1 MAACLLKSVND
12 DACPPR
18 LTGVQDAGGTGYL
31 PAGQHL
37 PRSGGGGVSA
47 AKGAGGGAERAA
59 QLFRDPDQ
67 TFRKRVFFCFSA
79 ASSSLQSVKPRA
91 L

>member
-1 MAACLLKSVND
+1 MAQGTY
-12 DACPPR
+12 PR
-18 LTGVQDAGGTGYL
+18 DSISPGVGGAG
-31 PAGQHL
+31 
-37 PRSGGGGVSA
+37 SA